1 MRWSW
6 MMPSRSGRTKS
17 MCAGARPTIFNASS
31 PTARMEFVRVST
43 APMVGWRNTTPCS
56 SVAMIMEVVPRS
68 IPMSYCFMDG
78 SPLVKYRRS
87 IASMPL
93 RAWLSRQ
100 PQPPLRSGQDRSLQ
114 AGVNGRFVGRGLDP
128 SVPAHV
134 AESCSCFSS
143 VGVAASFSKYRS
155 PLYRIFCRTFSTMV
169 CSVRAVPVRT
179 QSFRARVTP
188 VYKRLR

>member
-1 MRWSW
+1 
-6 MMPSRSGRTKS
+6 MPGPVVSLWRAFAGRCRAGHCGVASTGPQLSAAKLGS
-17 MCAGARPTIFNASS
+17 EQCLPPRANNRTSVPALLADGARC
-31 PTARMEFVRVST
+31 
-43 APMVGWRNTTPCS
+43 APS
-56 SVAMIMEVVPRS
+56 SVR
-68 IPMSYCFMDG
+68 
-78 SPLVKYRRS
+78 
-87 IASMPL
+87 PL

>member
-1 MRWSW
+1 
-6 MMPSRSGRTKS
+6 MPGPVVSHWWAFAGR
-17 MCAGARPTIFNASS
+17 CRAGH
-31 PTARMEFVRVST
+31 VR
-43 APMVGWRNTTPCS
+43 
-56 SVAMIMEVVPRS
+56 
-68 IPMSYCFMDG
+68 
-78 SPLVKYRRS
+78 
-87 IASMPL
+87 PL

-134 AESCSCFSS
+134 AESSSCFFS

>member
-1 MRWSW
+1 
-6 MMPSRSGRTKS
+6 MPGPVVSHWRAFAGR
-17 MCAGARPTIFNASS
+17 CRAGH
-31 PTARMEFVRVST
+31 VR
-43 APMVGWRNTTPCS
+43 
-56 SVAMIMEVVPRS
+56 
-68 IPMSYCFMDG
+68 
-78 SPLVKYRRS
+78 
-87 IASMPL
+87 PL
-93 RAWLSRQ
+93 RLRFPVNPSPPAERSR
-100 PQPPLRSGQDRSLQ
+100 PSLQ
-114 AGVNGRFVGRGLDP
+114 TGVNGRFVGRGLDP

>member
-68 IPMSYCFMDG
+68 IPMSYCFMDS

-100 PQPPLRSGQDRSLQ
+100 PQPLAERSRPLPTGRG
-114 AGVNGRFVGRGLDP
+114 NGRFVGRGLDP
-128 SVPAHV
+128 SVPVHV

>member
-68 IPMSYCFMDG
+68 IPMSYCFMDS
-78 SPLVKYRRS
+78 SPLVKYCRS

-93 RAWLSRQ
+93 RLRFPVNPSPPAERSR
-100 PQPPLRSGQDRSLQ
+100 PLPT
-114 AGVNGRFVGRGLDP
+114 GRGERAVVGRGLDP
-128 SVPAHV
+128 SVPVHV
-134 AESCSCFSS
+134 AESCFCFSS

-155 PLYRIFCRTFSTMV
+155 PLYRIFCRTFSTML

>member
-1 MRWSW
+1 MFA
-6 MMPSRSGRTKS
+6 P
-17 MCAGARPTIFNASS
+17 AGQT
-31 PTARMEFVRVST
+31 TARACQLCWLTALVVRRQASGPYGCAFPST
-43 APMVGWRNTTPCS
+43 PA
-56 SVAMIMEVVPRS
+56 
-68 IPMSYCFMDG
+68 
-78 SPLVKYRRS
+78 
-87 IASMPL
+87 
-93 RAWLSRQ
+93 
-100 PQPPLRSGQDRSLQ
+100 PLRSGQDRSLQ

>member
-1 MRWSW
+1 
-6 MMPSRSGRTKS
+6 
-17 MCAGARPTIFNASS
+17 
-31 PTARMEFVRVST
+31 
-43 APMVGWRNTTPCS
+43 
-56 SVAMIMEVVPRS
+56 MIMEVVPRS

-87 IASMPL
+87 IASMPRCRGRACPARWCPIGGRL
-93 RAWLSRQ
+93 RAGAGPDMSGPYVRGF
-100 PQPPLRSGQDRSLQ
+100 PVNPSPLRSGQDRSLQ

-128 SVPAHV
+128 SVAAHV

>member
-1 MRWSW
+1 MTDSTTASASMPVMAAGTQTAMRGLKMRERQTWLTNRTISSFVMRWSW

-68 IPMSYCFMDG
+68 IPMSYCFMDS

-93 RAWLSRQ
+93 RTWLSRQ
-100 PQPPLRSGQDRSLQ
+100 PQPPCG
-114 AGVNGRFVGRGLDP
+114 AVKTAP
-128 SVPAHV
+128 
-134 AESCSCFSS
+134 
-143 VGVAASFSKYRS
+143 YR
-155 PLYRIFCRTFSTMV
+155 PG
-169 CSVRAVPVRT
+169 
-179 QSFRARVTP
+179 
-188 VYKRLR
+188 

>member
-1 MRWSW
+1 MVQSGNLFTAVGAGHARPGSV
-6 MMPSRSGRTKS
+6 PLAGVCGQVQGRTLRGCEHGATVERSKTGERA
-17 MCAGARPTIFNASS
+17 MFAPAGQT
-31 PTARMEFVRVST
+31 TARACQLCWLTALVVRRQVSGPYGC
-43 APMVGWRNTTPCS
+43 AFPSTP
-56 SVAMIMEVVPRS
+56 A
-68 IPMSYCFMDG
+68 
-78 SPLVKYRRS
+78 
-87 IASMPL
+87 
-93 RAWLSRQ
+93 
-100 PQPPLRSGQDRSLQ
+100 PLRSGQGRSLQ

>member
-1 MRWSW
+1 
-6 MMPSRSGRTKS
+6 MPGPVVSHWRAFAGR
-17 MCAGARPTIFNASS
+17 CRAGHVRPLRLRFPVNPS
-31 PTARMEFVRVST
+31 PPCGAVKT
-43 APMVGWRNTTPCS
+43 AP
-56 SVAMIMEVVPRS
+56 
-68 IPMSYCFMDG
+68 
-78 SPLVKYRRS
+78 YR
-87 IASMPL
+87 PV
-93 RAWLSRQ
+93 
-100 PQPPLRSGQDRSLQ
+100 
-114 AGVNGRFVGRGLDP
+114 VNGRFVGRGLDP
-128 SVPAHV
+128 SVPVHV

>member
-1 MRWSW
+1 M
-6 MMPSRSGRTKS
+6 SGPAPARKRPP
-17 MCAGARPTIFNASS
+17 MGHYRAGHARPLQLRFPVNLS
-31 PTARMEFVRVST
+31 PPAE
-43 APMVGWRNTTPCS
+43 
-56 SVAMIMEVVPRS
+56 RS
-68 IPMSYCFMDG
+68 R
-78 SPLVKYRRS
+78 PLPTGR
-87 IASMPL
+87 
-93 RAWLSRQ
+93 
-100 PQPPLRSGQDRSLQ
+100 G
-114 AGVNGRFVGRGLDP
+114 NGRFVGRGLDP